1 MMKDEGK
8 DLRRRDFVRLA
19 GISLGAFAISD
30 VLTRAFSI
38 GGRGIA
44 EACCDPA
51 VETPPPP
58 PGCDPTVDPPP
69 PPPCCDP
76 DCDTCEGVCQPCDG
90 DNPCCDPPCQGN
102 DVCCDPPCQ
111 GNDACCDPPCDG
123 CEVCEPNDAGCAIC
137 DNEGCPRCETGDV
150 CVFECCDP
158 PCDGNDI

>member
-1 MMKDEGK
+1 MTDEGK

-38 GGRGIA
+38 GGGKA
-44 EACCDPA
+44 LYACCEPGAD
-51 VETPPPP
+51 EPPPP

-69 PPPCCDP
+69 CCDPGCQNCEGACQPCDVDNPCGDCEPPCEGNDNPCNDNPCNDPCCDP
-76 DCDTCEGVCQPCDG
+76 G
-90 DNPCCDPPCQGN
+90 
-102 DVCCDPPCQ
+102 
-111 GNDACCDPPCDG
+111 
-123 CEVCEPNDAGCAIC
+123 CEPNDAGCAWC

-158 PCDGNDI
+158 PGGANDV